1 MITITIAGKP
11 YEIKTAFNELD
22 IFEYLEYY
30 EAFNK
35 PVIERVSLYTGI
47 PVDELNKLTVESF
60 VNVAEMVQFIEDTDL
75 LNALAE
81 PFEGKDIGLESYGK
95 VEKTKA
101 IIANGLI
108 KSLPQVVEHY
118 QGEKCPIPLL
128 FAWHKCQFYLKS
140 ISAFFDRFK
149 EMNDFEYTDD
159 EIEAGVE
166 TLGALKH
173 WSVVFKYGRDRGM
186 TNDEVLNTTAI
197 EVYMELLQAYREREY
212 QKRLSAIRQQRQEHE
227 AKLAQSKK

>member
-1 MITITIAGKP
+1 MITVTIAGKP

-35 PVIERVSLYTGI
+35 PVVDRVSLYTGI
-47 PVDELNKLTVESF
+47 AVDELNKLTVDSF
-60 VNVAEMVQFIEDTDL
+60 GNIAGIVQFIEDTEL

-81 PFEGKDIGLESYGK
+81 PFSSKDIGLESYGK

-118 QGEKCPIPLL
+118 TGEPCPVPLL

-140 ISAFFDRFK
+140 ISAFFERFK
-149 EMNDFEYTDD
+149 EMNNFEYTDD

-166 TLGALKH
+166 GLSALKH
-173 WSVVFKYGRDRGM
+173 WPIVFKYGRDRGM
-186 TNDEVLNTTAI
+186 TNDEVLNTSAI
-197 EVYMELLQAYREREY
+197 EVYMELLQTYREREY
-212 QKRLSAIRQQRQEHE
+212 QKRLTAIRRQREEHE
-227 AKLAQSKK
+227 AKMKK